1 MSTCCSRVSNNFW
14 WVVGRAREIKLREIP
29 YFLLHPSLIISLI
42 YRQRVK
48 DAMVNSVS
56 KKMSV
61 KLSMIVPS
69 HPIKGNWVAENK
81 CRERVFILKE
91 NKDLLLSGNTV
102 SQKFILKLMPSSA
115 PIQCVYDKKRF
126 ITFQGTGR
134 IFALKECFE
143 KEDPTIE
150 ITVYNVSPALFRKA
164 ITPMLFFSLDAP

>member
-1 MSTCCSRVSNNFW
+1 MSAPSCCSRVSNNFW
-14 WVVGRAREIKLREIP
+14 WVVGRAREIKIREMP

-48 DAMVNSVS
+48 DAMAKSVS
-56 KKMSV
+56 AKMTI

-69 HPIKGNWVAENK
+69 HPIKGNWIAENK
-81 CRERVFILKE
+81 CRERVVILKK
-91 NKDLLLSGNTV
+91 NRDLLLSGRLSEKLTN
-102 SQKFILKLMPSSA
+102 KLMPSSA
-115 PIQCVYDKKRF
+115 PIQCVYDQSSRKY

-150 ITVYNVSPALFRKA
+150 IIVYTVSPAIFRRA
-164 ITPMLFFSLDAP
+164 ITPI